1 MNWLKFDYIPET
13 DVKQFLFPSQRS
25 NEYQMTIN
33 GKKNDRAGNCI
44 ASNVLYIHSITQI
57 LN

>member
-13 DVKQFLFPSQRS
+13 DVKQFVFTSQRS

-33 GKKNDRAGNCI
+33 GKSMI
-44 ASNVLYIHSITQI
+44 EQEIVLCS
-57 LN
+57 